1 VRLADDCRS
10 MDRDFLA
17 INCGRCGTSLKFGVA
32 DLRDARF
39 VECEAAAQHAAGVC
53 RVSGTR

>member
-1 VRLADDCRS
+1 